1 MDDLDY
7 DIGQFIKDIELIL
20 ADKFIKTES
29 IKKM

>member
-7 DIGQFIKDIELIL
+7 DIGQFLKSIELIL
-20 ADKFIKTES
+20 VDKFIKTES